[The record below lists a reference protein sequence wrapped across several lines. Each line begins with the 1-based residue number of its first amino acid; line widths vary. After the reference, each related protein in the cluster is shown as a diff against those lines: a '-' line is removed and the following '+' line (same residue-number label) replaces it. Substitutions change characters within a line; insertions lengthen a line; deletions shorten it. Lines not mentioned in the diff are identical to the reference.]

1 MKRDRYDRSRVLWT
15 GNTVRQEVIQFA
27 SLRRDFAP
35 AEAIED
41 VCDGWERDPVNSI
54 KHQIG
59 LYVRDL
65 SDAAWKRLVRDV
77 AKARKGG

>member
-1 MKRDRYDRSRVLWT
+1 MKRVLWT

-27 SLRRDFAP
+27 SVRRGFAP
-35 AEAIED
+35 GEAIEA
-41 VCDGWERDPVNSI
+41 VCDCWERCPANSI
-54 KHQIG
+54 NHQMG

-77 AKARKGG
+77 EKARRG

>member
-1 MKRDRYDRSRVLWT
+1 MKRVWT

-27 SLRRDFAP
+27 SIRRDFEP
-35 AEAIED
+35 SMAIED

-54 KHQIG
+54 RHQMG

-77 AKARKGG
+77 AKARR

>member
-15 GNTVRQEVIQFA
+15 GNTVRQEVVNFA
-27 SLRRDFAP
+27 SVRRDFAP
-35 AEAIED
+35 GDAIED
-41 VCDGWERDPVNSI
+41 VCDGWERCPVNSI
-54 KHQIG
+54 NHQMG

-77 AKARKGG
+77 EKARRG

>member
-27 SLRRDFAP
+27 AVRRDFEP
-35 AEAIED
+35 GVAIED
-41 VCDGWERDPVNSI
+41 VIDDWERAPVNSI
-54 KHQIG
+54 NHQMG

-77 AKARKGG
+77 EKERRF

>member
-1 MKRDRYDRSRVLWT
+1 MKRLWT

-27 SLRRDFAP
+27 AVRRRFAP

-41 VCDGWERDPVNSI
+41 VCDGWERDPAGSI
-54 KHQIG
+54 THNIG

-65 SDAAWKRLVRDV
+65 SDAAWRRLVRDV
-77 AKARKGG
+77 AKARR

>member
-1 MKRDRYDRSRVLWT
+1 MKRLWT
-15 GNTVRQEVIQFA
+15 GNTARQEVIQFA

-35 AEAIED
+35 SVAIED
-41 VCDGWERDPVNSI
+41 VLDGWERAPLNSI
-54 KHQIG
+54 NHQMG

-77 AKARKGG
+77 EKARRF